1 MELLT
6 AGRYVISEIKN
17 TIEGQGINTLPLKV
31 YALKWLHFRFFQ
43 PLIFNFAYGLW
54 APKIFRVHSYGYSII
69 EAIIKHSKFT
79 PKLLKND

>member
-43 PLIFNFAYGLW
+43 PLILTLHTDCGC
-54 APKIFRVHSYGYSII
+54 
-69 EAIIKHSKFT
+69 
-79 PKLLKND
+79 LKSSVSTDMGTVYRNNHKTFEIYYETT